1 MLPYFKD
8 QPISI
13 ISYTS
18 TKPIATQIFNYKKA
32 LHDLNIDDVKSKR
45 PDCPV
50 QVPRSYIIWLA
61 TL

>member
-18 TKPIATQIFNYKKA
+18 TKPIATQIFNNKKA
-32 LHDLNIDDVKSKR
+32 LHDLNVDDFRSKR
-45 PDCPV
+45 PDCHV
-50 QVPRSYIIWLA
+50 QVPH
-61 TL
+61 